1 MLRHGA
7 ASCKIKALETKTQTK
22 PQKPLQTKT
31 SHSHQQKGDRFMHKH
46 PSLHKGPACNQEGEK
61 ATVKAKYKPKLPRC
75 KDKIHTHDA
84 HRPHIGAEPEP
95 PTPPLCKSVPKGHQR
110 GLQKIQEEPIFK
122 LTTTC
127 QPQVGNR
134 EHGEQ
139 ITQITPETP
148 DLLLHSSPPRMLHV
162 VQQMASTTVW
172 QRRAAASGATCT
184 QDGVG

>member
-1 MLRHGA
+1 MVYCASTATLAASRTQPVRYVATTTSTGFQDKEDIVLRHGA

-61 ATVKAKYKPKLPRC
+61 ATLKAKYKPKLPRC

-122 LTTTC
+122 VTTTC

-134 EHGEQ
+134 
-139 ITQITPETP
+139 
-148 DLLLHSSPPRMLHV
+148 
-162 VQQMASTTVW
+162 
-172 QRRAAASGATCT
+172 
-184 QDGVG
+184 